1 MMKRIAAPLDLE
13 EIKEFEEMELR
24 DSYEELDLKTVAPDR
39 GIQTGHGKHNV
50 NVRPLGG
57 NFGAGKFSSSAF

>member
-24 DSYEELDLKTVAPDR
+24 DSYEELDLKSVAPDR
-39 GIQTGHGKHNV
+39 GI
-50 NVRPLGG
+50 
-57 NFGAGKFSSSAF
+57 